1 MKLKFVSLILIIS
14 LIFTSVQLPV
24 FAENIADG
32 GDSQEDT
39 VNIAGLSQEEMANT
53 VGGTQN
59 VPLDTVDGAS
69 KQIEQEAGSGQAVQS
84 QDSSRNG
91 LATDAG

>member
-32 GDSQEDT
+32 GGSQENT
-39 VNIAGLSQEEMANT
+39 VTIAGLSQEEMANT

-59 VPLDTVDGAS
+59 VPLETVDGAS
-69 KQIEQEAGSGQAVQS
+69 KQIEQEAGSGQAVQ
-84 QDSSRNG
+84 
-91 LATDAG
+91 